1 MVAQRPMQGTI
12 YVLGVLPD
20 GTRMLYELSGSEVTI
35 DYDYD
40 ELPWWSLS
48 ASLPPYR
55 ARMEVTGTLVQGRVW
70 TEDMPGVRPDKEL
83 EAGRGELEG

>member
-1 MVAQRPMQGTI
+1 MVAQQPMQGTI

-20 GTRMLYELSGSEVTI
+20 GTRMLYELSGSQVTI

-40 ELPWWSLS
+40 ASPFWMPI

-55 ARMEVTGTLVQGRVW
+55 TRMEVSGTLVQGRIW
-70 TEDMPGVRPDKEL
+70 TEDMPVVSENKEL